1 MGHVIAT
8 FIAKR
13 HAAAALSRALGQAP
27 VYKLS
32 HPELLLV
39 PVNDDAFDA
48 VVIAK
53 GESAIAGTEFWRLTE
68 ALMEIAAEVSA
79 AHGPIAYAETDYFGG
94 TGVQSA
100 AAWIQGRLAMPPTT
114 HPAGPINAALHT
126 IGLERAN
133 GLDEFD
139 TLGLGQV
146 RRMDAFDDRTPENL
160 EAMP

>member
-8 FIAKR
+8 FVAKR
-13 HAAAALSRALGQAP
+13 HAARALSHALGNVP
-27 VYKLS
+27 VYKLN

-48 VVIAK
+48 VVVAK
-53 GESAIAGTEFWRLTE
+53 GESALAGTEFWRLTE
-68 ALMEIAAEVSA
+68 ALMDIAAEVSA
-79 AHGPIAYAETDYFGG
+79 GYGPIAYAETDYFGG

-100 AAWIQGRLAMPPTT
+100 AAWIQGKLAMPPTT

-139 TLGLGQV
+139 TLGLAQV
-146 RRMDAFDDRTPENL
+146 RRMDAFEDRTPENL
-160 EAMP
+160 EGAP

>member
-8 FIAKR
+8 FVAKR
-13 HAAAALSRALGQAP
+13 QAAAALSRALGNAP
-27 VYKLS
+27 IYKLS

-39 PVNDDAFDA
+39 PVGDDAFDA
-48 VVIAK
+48 AVIAK
-53 GESAIAGTEFWRLTE
+53 GESAPAGTEFWRLTE

-79 AHGPIAYAETDYFGG
+79 NFGPIAYAETDYFGG
-94 TGVQSA
+94 AGVQSA

-126 IGLERAN
+126 IGLERAES
-133 GLDEFD
+133 LDEFD

-146 RRMDAFDDRTPENL
+146 RSMDAFEDRTPETL
-160 EAMP
+160 ETA

>member
-13 HAAAALSRALGQAP
+13 HAAAALSRALGNAP
-27 VYKLS
+27 IFKLN
-32 HPELLLV
+32 HPEQLLV
-39 PVNDDAFDA
+39 PVNDDAFDT
-48 VVIAK
+48 VVVAK
-53 GESAIAGTEFWRLTE
+53 GESAPAGTEFWRLTE
-68 ALMEIAAEVSA
+68 ALMEVAAEVSA
-79 AHGPIAYAETDYFGG
+79 DYGPVAYAETDYFGG

-100 AAWIQGRLAMPPTT
+100 AAWIQGKLAMPPTT

-139 TLGLGQV
+139 TLGLGEV
-146 RRMDAFDDRTPENL
+146 RRMDAFEDRTPEKL
-160 EAMP
+160 EAAP

>member
-13 HAAAALSRALGQAP
+13 HAARALSHALGNVP
-27 VYKLS
+27 VFKLN

-53 GESAIAGTEFWRLTE
+53 GESAPAGTEFWRLTE

-79 AHGPIAYAETDYFGG
+79 DYGPIAYAETDYFGG

-100 AAWIQGRLAMPPTT
+100 AAWIQGKLAMPPTT

-139 TLGLGQV
+139 TLGLAQV
-146 RRMDAFDDRTPENL
+146 RRMDAFEDRTPETL
-160 EAMP
+160 EPVP

>member
-13 HAAAALSRALGQAP
+13 HAAAALSRALGNAP
-27 VYKLS
+27 VYKLN
-32 HPELLLV
+32 HAELLV
-39 PVNDDAFDA
+39 IPVSDDAFDA
-48 VVIAK
+48 VLLAK
-53 GESAIAGTEFWRLTE
+53 GESAPAGTEFWRLNE
-68 ALMEIAAEVSA
+68 ALMEVAAEVSA
-79 AHGPIAYAETDYFGG
+79 NFGPVAYAETDYFGG

-100 AAWIQGRLAMPPTT
+100 AAWIQGKLAMPPTT

-139 TLGLGQV
+139 TLGLGEV
-146 RRMDAFDDRTPENL
+146 RRMDAFEDRTPEKL
-160 EAMP
+160 EAAP

>member
-1 MGHVIAT
+1 MTHVIAT

-13 HAAAALSRALGQAP
+13 RAATALSRAMGNAP
-27 VYKLS
+27 VYKLN

-39 PVNDDAFDA
+39 PVGDDAYDA
-48 VVIAK
+48 LLDREGANIP
-53 GESAIAGTEFWRLTE
+53 AGPEFWRLTE
-68 ALMEIAAEVSA
+68 AMMELARECSV
-79 AHGPIAYAETDYFGG
+79 HGPIAYAETDYFGG

-100 AAWIQGRLAMPPTT
+100 AAWIQGKLAMPPTT

-146 RRMDAFDDRTPENL
+146 RRMDAFEDRASEPL
-160 EAMP
+160 EGAS

>member
-13 HAAAALSRALGQAP
+13 QAAAALSRALGNAP
-27 VYKLS
+27 VYKLN
-32 HPELLLV
+32 HAELLVV
-39 PVNDDAFDA
+39 PISDDAFDA
-48 VVIAK
+48 AVIAK
-53 GESAIAGTEFWRLTE
+53 GESAPAGTEFWRLTE

-79 AHGPIAYAETDYFGG
+79 NFGPIAYAETDYFGG

-126 IGLERAN
+126 IGLTRAD

-146 RRMDAFDDRTPENL
+146 RSMDAFEDRTPEKL
-160 EAMP
+160 EVA

>member
-13 HAAAALSRALGQAP
+13 RAARALSQALGDAP

-32 HPELLLV
+32 HGELLV
-39 PVNDDAFDA
+39 IPVSDDAFDA
-48 VVIAK
+48 VVVAK
-53 GESAIAGTEFWRLTE
+53 GESAPAGTEFWRLTE

-79 AHGPIAYAETDYFGG
+79 NYGPVAYAETDYFGG

-100 AAWIQGRLAMPPTT
+100 AAWIQGKLAMPPTT

-139 TLGLGQV
+139 TLGLAQV
-146 RRMDAFDDRTPENL
+146 RRMDAFEDRTPDNL
-160 EAMP
+160 EAVP

>member
-8 FIAKR
+8 FVAKR
-13 HAAAALSRALGQAP
+13 RAAAALSRALGNAP
-27 VYKLS
+27 VFKLN

-39 PVNDDAFDA
+39 PVNDDAFDT
-48 VVIAK
+48 VIIAK
-53 GESAIAGTEFWRLTE
+53 GESPPAGTEFWRLTE

-79 AHGPIAYAETDYFGG
+79 DYGPVAYAETDYFGG
-94 TGVQSA
+94 SGVQSA
-100 AAWIQGRLAMPPTT
+100 AAWIQGKLAMPPTT

-139 TLGLGQV
+139 TLGLAQV
-146 RRMDAFDDRTPENL
+146 RRMDAFEDRTPENL
-160 EAMP
+160 EAAP